1 MQENI
6 ILCVLGITLKTR
18 HSYSETSLWE
28 IAKNK
33 KILGVTIDNKL
44 NFKGQINELCKKTS
58 QKIAALSRLSSYLHK
73 SEKKLIFD
81 SIIKSQF

>member
-18 HSYSETSLWE
+18 HSYSETSSKE
-28 IAKNK
+28 Q